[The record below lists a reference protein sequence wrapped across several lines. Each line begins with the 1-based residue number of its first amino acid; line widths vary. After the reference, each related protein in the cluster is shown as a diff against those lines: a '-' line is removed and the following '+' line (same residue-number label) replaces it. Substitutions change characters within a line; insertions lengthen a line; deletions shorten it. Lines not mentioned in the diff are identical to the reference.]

1 MLTGAPARSLR
12 LIKLQARC
20 LRSALSMLHLAC
32 LGALDAAW
40 CLSAPCSCMC
50 APLTPQAA
58 SDAPWTDSLEQS
70 LAGDPMVLL
79 LARLPSCT
87 RSDLIDA
94 LGMFLVPRGG
104 AVALCSS
111 PTYVACP
118 ARSARSSARSPPTR
132 ALLYA
137 LLRRSAFSSQ
147 LALIVAVC
155 A

>member
-1 MLTGAPARSLR
+1 VHLLALSASSSSKHAASEALS
-12 LIKLQARC
+12 RC
-20 LRSALSMLHLAC
+20 CILLAWALSMLRGAC
-32 LGALDAAW
+32 LRPL
-40 CLSAPCSCMC
+40 C